1 MAFLRRSLTGV
12 LLMALTLGLLA
23 AAANSVYHAVV
34 AMLSDAPGG
43 PPVREAVVAVETVRV
58 ATGTEVPVTEVFG
71 QILSHRTLDIRASA
85 PGRIVDLSPAFR
97 DGGRVAA
104 GEVLARID
112 PTDFEAALALARA
125 DLAEAG
131 AELRDAERAAVLA
144 QDDLAV
150 AEEQAALRAQALQR
164 QRDLNERRVGSDTLV
179 EASALDAAA
188 ARQLVVSRKQ
198 ALQDAEAR
206 IDRARTAVDRME
218 IAVTTAGR
226 RLAETEIR
234 ARFDGVLSDVAVVEG
249 GLVAQ
254 NEELARLVDPAAL
267 EVGFRLSTAQYAR
280 LLTEARVLRDA
291 AVEVVLETAG
301 FELQS
306 AGRIDREGAVVG
318 EGLTGR
324 EVFAR
329 LTDPAGFRPGDIVTV
344 RVREAPITDVARL
357 PARAVG
363 GGGSVLVVDADDRL
377 AERPVEVLR
386 EQGDTVIA
394 RVPDLDGAEIV
405 ALRTPMIGAG
415 IKVRPMP
422 RAEAPAPALAAA
434 EPDRMITL
442 TPERRARLIAFVQA
456 STGMAE
462 PDRSRVLAILAN
474 DRVPAGIVRQL
485 ESQGG

>member
-12 LLMALTLGLLA
+12 LLMALTLGLLT
-23 AAANSVYHAVV
+23 AAANSVYRAVV
-34 AMLSDAPGG
+34 AMLSDAPAG

-58 ATGTEVPVTEVFG
+58 TTGTEVPVIEVFG
-71 QILSHRTLDIRASA
+71 RILSHRTLDVRASA
-85 PGRIVDLSPAFR
+85 PGRIVDLAPGFR

-104 GEVLARID
+104 GDLLARID
-112 PTDFEAALALARA
+112 PTDFAADVALARA
-125 DLAEAG
+125 DLAEAA
-131 AELRDAERAAVLA
+131 AELRDAERAVALA
-144 QDDLAV
+144 RDDLSV
-150 AEEQAALRAQALQR
+150 AEEQEALRAQALQR
-164 QRDLNERRVGSDTLV
+164 QRDLNARKVGSDTLV
-179 EASALDAAA
+179 EAAALDAAA

-198 ALQDAEAR
+198 ALQEAGAR
-206 IDRARTAVDRME
+206 IDRARTAVDRMQ
-218 IAVTTAGR
+218 IAVTTAER
-226 RLAETEIR
+226 RLADTEIR
-234 ARFDGVLSDVAVVEG
+234 ARFGGVLSDVAVVEG

-291 AVEVVLETAG
+291 PVEVVLETAG
-301 FELQS
+301 YDLRTT
-306 AGRIDREGAVVG
+306 GRIEREGAVVG

-329 LTDPAGFRPGDIVTV
+329 LADPAGFRPGDIVTV
-344 RVREAPITDVARL
+344 RVREAPIDQVARL
-357 PARAVG
+357 PARAVAA
-363 GGGSVLVVDADDRL
+363 GSVLVVAAGERL

-386 EQGDTVIA
+386 EEGDTVIA
-394 RVPDLDGAEIV
+394 RGADLDGAEIV

-422 RAEAPAPALAAA
+422 RAEPPALAATEA
-434 EPDRMITL
+434 DPMITL
-442 TPERRARLIAFVQA
+442 TPERRARLIAVVQA
-456 STGMAE
+456 STRMAE

-485 ESQGG
+485 EGTGG